1 MLITDPVAT
10 APGSDVTTMTGRD
23 ACPTNMSTE
32 LDHAREIAERIARRV
47 SNDNPARPRA
57 ESKSELTS
65 ELAAV
70 RAGLSELQ
78 RKIAQLEAKVVSGS
92 SDPQH
97 GTTDA
102 QLYSDAGT
110 TTRAFDQH
118 ARPAPLTHS
127 PWLAGVNAMLAHP
140 SQEKF
145 GVEEAVVS
153 ELVDHFESEK
163 TCSVEPG
170 GKPCDHCAICSS
182 RGF

>member
-1 MLITDPVAT
+1 
-10 APGSDVTTMTGRD
+10 
-23 ACPTNMSTE
+23 MSTE

-47 SNDNPARPRA
+47 SVDSQSLPSGTQPASATQIKPEVA
-57 ESKSELTS
+57 S

-78 RKIAQLEAKVVSGS
+78 RKIAQLEAKVSSGAVDRS
-92 SDPQH
+92 TTSVAPRPSNFGAS
-97 GTTDA
+97 GTNMGSPV
-102 QLYSDAGT
+102 L
-110 TTRAFDQH
+110 
-118 ARPAPLTHS
+118 LTHS
-127 PWLAGVNAMLAHP
+127 PWLAGVNAGVSHP

-153 ELVDHFESEK
+153 ELVDYFEKEK

-170 GKPCDHCAICSS
+170 GKPCDHCAMCSS